1 MFATP
6 PGLFLPAQRYS
17 DRGPSSRHALERADR
32 SRPAISDSL
41 LLQSTTVC
49 DRGSPAPLLVDRDT
63 CDTAIRGH
71 SSFPHRRTQQAQ
83 GEPWKVEVPES
94 CTSEDLEWASKRLLG
109 EPARVPM
116 AAKFEERLTQDLA
129 DAIRILGV
137 LGGRSQ
143 EVMKEQ
149 QGEPTQE
156 TSVDITED
164 ECGAGAGMSGG
175 ELTVEH
181 RSELAWL
188 SKRLE
193 EAGVDGLVEL
203 IVLTLD
209 RLDFMRAQG
218 TGARRE
224 VNKALIP
231 VQNVIVLLCCRGL
244 TLEELGHQG
253 LPAVL
258 KARLAHPLRRTLSDN
273 IASRLGAAKYWLFC
287 GPKKFSRRYRKRK
300 DRAGASPGG
309 DLPDVSR

>member
-1 MFATP
+1 MFGTP
-6 PGLFLPAQRYS
+6 PGLDG
-17 DRGPSSRHALERADR
+17 DRR
-32 SRPAISDSL
+32 S
-41 LLQSTTVC
+41 
-49 DRGSPAPLLVDRDT
+49 GGHT
-63 CDTAIRGH
+63 CDTPICRH
-71 SSFPHRRTQQAQ
+71 SSLPHRRAHPAQ
-83 GEPWKVEVPES
+83 GEPWKLKTPES
-94 CTSEDLEWASKRLLG
+94 CSSEDLALARTWLPG
-109 EPARVPM
+109 DPARVPSD
-116 AAKFEERLTQDLA
+116 AEFEEKLTHDLA
-129 DAIRILGV
+129 DAIRILGE
-137 LGGRSQ
+137 LGGRAQ

-149 QGEPTQE
+149 RGETTQE
-156 TSVDITED
+156 ESVDITED
-164 ECGAGAGMSGG
+164 ECGGGAGMSGG

-258 KARLAHPLRRTLSDN
+258 KARFAHLLRRTLSED
-273 IASRLGAAKYWLFC
+273 IASRLGVAKYWLFC
-287 GPKKFSRRYRKRK
+287 GPKKFSRRYRKPK
-300 DRAGASPGG
+300 VWAGASPGG
-309 DLPDVSR
+309 DLPDVSPLSGARPRAKSAAK